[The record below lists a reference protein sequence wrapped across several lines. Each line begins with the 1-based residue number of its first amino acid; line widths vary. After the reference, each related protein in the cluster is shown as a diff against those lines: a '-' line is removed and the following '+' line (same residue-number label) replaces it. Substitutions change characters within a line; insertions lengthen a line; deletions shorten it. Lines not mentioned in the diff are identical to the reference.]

1 MASQPAMISKRST
14 PSAAARWEI
23 ISSMVSVMSLVSALT
38 VTPAQPLVGMVWL
51 MVRILAPE
59 AAKMDS

>member
-1 MASQPAMISKRST
+1 
-14 PSAAARWEI
+14 
-23 ISSMVSVMSLVSALT
+23 MVSVMSLVSALT

-59 AAKMDS
+59 AAKMDR